1 LSPISLFAAAATE
14 VLTMRSAHSYLETT
28 SHPVSEVIID
38 LEASAS
44 DWEVAPGRTV
54 RAWTYNGQ
62 MPGPTIEA
70 NVGDTLV
77 VRLTNRL
84 DEPTTIHWHGIR
96 LPAAMDGTQVVQPL
110 VQPGESFEYRFTVP
124 DAGTFWYH
132 SHHNE
137 TVQME
142 RGLYGALVVRDAGDV
157 KVDRE
162 RVLMLD
168 DMKLRRNGDFAKFGG
183 WIEEHTGREGDV
195 RLVNGKSDPTL
206 DVAAGQVERWRV
218 INASSARFI
227 LLSIGGQEFSIVG
240 TGGGLIEEPVPVRE
254 LLLVPGDRAD
264 IVVGPFAEGTSLSVN
279 AMPCNRHTGKPKVE
293 RFASVRVGTRRDS
306 AAVIPSRMRLIES
319 LATPDATPNRV
330 VTLSESLNLRRGT
343 DFKINGEMHHNDK
356 PVMVGELQVWDVVNA
371 SHMDH
376 PFHLHGFFFQVL
388 SVNGVASAFRAWQ
401 DTVNVPPKG
410 RVRIAWMPDDRPG
423 FWMYHC
429 HILEHHAGG
438 MMANFAVVRPGEE
451 SMAKSMVAHS
461 CHT

>member
-1 LSPISLFAAAATE
+1 
-14 VLTMRSAHSYLETT
+14 MRSAHSHHEMP
-28 SHPVSEVIID
+28 SKPSSEVIID
-38 LEASAS
+38 LEARAS
-44 DWEVAPGRTV
+44 NWEIAPGRTV
-54 RAWTYNGQ
+54 PAWTYNGQ
-62 MPGPTIEA
+62 VPGPTIEA
-70 NVGDTLV
+70 AVGDTLV
-77 VRLTNRL
+77 VRLTNSL
-84 DEPTTIHWHGIR
+84 AEPTTIHWHGIR

-110 VQPGESFEYRFTVP
+110 VQPGETFEYRFVVP

-142 RGLYGALVVRDAGDV
+142 RGLYGALVVRGGDAV

-168 DMKLRRNGDFAKFGG
+168 DMKLRRNGDFKRFGG
-183 WIEEHTGREGDV
+183 WLEEHMGREGDV
-195 RLVNGKSDPTL
+195 RLVNGKSEPTL

-218 INASSARFI
+218 INASSARYV
-227 LLSIGGQEFSIVG
+227 LLSIGGEEFSIVG
-240 TGGGLIEEPVPVRE
+240 TGGGLIESPVSSRE
-254 LLLVPGDRAD
+254 LLLVPGNRAD
-264 IVVGPFAEGTSLSVN
+264 IVVGPFVEGAELSVN
-279 AMPCNRHTGKPKVE
+279 AMPYDRHTGKPKVE
-293 RFASVRVGTRRDS
+293 RFATVRVGAPRES
-306 AAVIPSRMRLIES
+306 VAEIPARMRSIEP

-330 VTLSESLNLRRGT
+330 VTMSESLNLRRGT

-388 SVNGVASAFRAWQ
+388 SVNGVAPAFRAWQ

-410 RVRIAWMPDDRPG
+410 RVQIAWMPDDRPG

-438 MMANFAVVRPGEE
+438 MMANFAVVGPGEA
-451 SMAKSMVAHS
+451 SLAKGTPGHS
-461 CHT
+461 CHA

>member
-1 LSPISLFAAAATE
+1 
-14 VLTMRSAHSYLETT
+14 MRSAHSHHETT
-28 SHPVSEVIID
+28 STPSSEVIID
-38 LEASAS
+38 LEARAS

-54 RAWTYNGQ
+54 PAWTYNGQ
-62 MPGPTIEA
+62 VPGPTIEA

-96 LPAAMDGTQVVQPL
+96 LPAAMDGTQVVQPV
-110 VQPGESFEYRFTVP
+110 VQPGETFEYRFTVP

-142 RGLYGALVVRDAGDV
+142 RGLYGALVVRDAGEV

-162 RVLMLD
+162 RVLLLD

-183 WIEEHTGREGDV
+183 WFEAHMGREGDV
-195 RLVNGKSDPTL
+195 RLVNGKIDPTL

-218 INASSARFI
+218 INASSARYVQ
-227 LLSIGGQEFSIVG
+227 LSIGGEEFSIVG
-240 TGGGLIEEPVPVRE
+240 TGGGLIEDPVPVRE

-264 IVVGPFAEGTSLSVN
+264 LVVGPFMEDTVLSVN
-279 AMPCNRHTGKPKVE
+279 STPYNRHTGKHKVE
-293 RFASVRVGTRRDS
+293 RFATVRVGARRES
-306 AAVIPSRMRLIES
+306 AALIPARMRSIEL

-330 VTLSESLNLRRGT
+330 VTMSERLSLRRGT
-343 DFKINGEMHHNDK
+343 DFMINGEMHHNDK
-356 PVMVGELQVWDVVNA
+356 PVTVGELQVWDVVNA

-388 SVNGVASAFRAWQ
+388 SVNGVAPAFLAWQ

-410 RVRIAWMPDDRPG
+410 VVRIAWMPDDRPG

-451 SMAKSMVAHS
+451 SMAEGMADHS

>member
-1 LSPISLFAAAATE
+1 MESKPS
-14 VLTMRSAHSYLETT
+14 
-28 SHPVSEVIID
+28 SEVVID
-38 LEASAS
+38 LEARATN
-44 DWEVAPGRTV
+44 WESAPGRTV
-54 RAWTYNGQ
+54 PAWTYNGQ
-62 MPGPTIEA
+62 VPGPTIEA
-70 NVGDTLV
+70 NVGDTVV

-96 LPAAMDGTQVVQPL
+96 LPAAMDGTQMVQPL
-110 VQPGESFEYRFTVP
+110 VQPGETFEYRFVVP

-137 TVQME
+137 TEQME
-142 RGLYGALVVRDAGDV
+142 RGLYGALVVRDAGEV

-168 DMKLRRNGDFAKFGG
+168 DMKLRRNGDFKSFGG
-183 WIEEHTGREGDV
+183 WFEEHMGREGDV
-195 RLVNGKSDPTL
+195 RLVNGRSEPTL

-218 INASSARFI
+218 INASSARYI
-227 LLSIGGQEFSIVG
+227 LLSVGGEEFSIVG
-240 TGGGLIEEPVPVRE
+240 TGGGLIEEAVPARE
-254 LLLVPGDRAD
+254 MLLVPGDRAD
-264 IVVGPFAEGTSLSVN
+264 IVVGPFAEGVELSVN
-279 AMPCNRHTGKPKVE
+279 AMPYNRHTGKPKTE
-293 RFASVRVGTRRDS
+293 RFATVRVGALRES
-306 AAVIPSRMRLIES
+306 VAEIPARLRSIEA
-319 LATPDATPNRV
+319 LATMEATPNRV

-356 PVMVGELQVWDVVNA
+356 PVTVGELQVWDVVNA

-388 SVNGVASAFRAWQ
+388 GVNGAVPAFRAWQ
-401 DTVNVPPKG
+401 DTVNVPPRG

-451 SMAKSMVAHS
+451 SMAEGMAAHS

>member
-1 LSPISLFAAAATE
+1 
-14 VLTMRSAHSYLETT
+14 MRSAHSHETT
-28 SHPVSEVIID
+28 VTAPDEVIVD
-38 LEASAS
+38 LVASDW

-54 RAWTYNGQ
+54 PAWTYNGQ
-62 MPGPTIEA
+62 VPGPTIEA
-70 NVGDTLV
+70 TVGDTVV

-84 DEPTTIHWHGIR
+84 DEPTTIHWHGVR

-110 VQPGESFEYRFTVP
+110 VQPGETFEYRFTVP

-137 TVQME
+137 TEQME
-142 RGLYGALVVRDAGDV
+142 RGLYGALVVRDAGEM

-168 DMKLRRNGDFAKFGG
+168 DMKLRRNGDFKRFGG
-183 WIEEHTGREGDV
+183 WLEAHLGREGDV
-195 RLVNGKSDPTL
+195 RLVNGRNEPTL
-206 DVAAGQVERWRV
+206 EMAAGQVERWRV
-218 INASSARFI
+218 INASSARYI
-227 LLSIGGQEFSIVG
+227 LLSIGGEEFSIVG
-240 TGGGLIEEPVPVRE
+240 TGGGLVENPVAVRE
-254 LLLVPGDRAD
+254 LLLVPGNRAD
-264 IVVGPFAEGTSLSVN
+264 IVVGPFAEGVSLFVN
-279 AMPCNRHTGKPKVE
+279 AMPYNRHTGKPRVE
-293 RFASVRVGTRRDS
+293 RFASVRVGARRES
-306 AAVIPSRMRLIES
+306 VAEIPSRLRTIEP
-319 LATPDATPNRV
+319 LALPTAAPNRV
-330 VTLSESLNLRRGT
+330 VTMSESINLRRGT

-388 SVNGVASAFRAWQ
+388 SVNGEAPPFRSWQ

-410 RVRIAWMPDDRPG
+410 TVRIAWMPDDRPG
-423 FWMYHC
+423 MWMYHC

-438 MMANFAVVRPGEE
+438 MMANFAVVRPGG
-451 SMAKSMVAHS
+451 APLAYGTPAPG